1 VPPSH
6 EPPRRIQQEV
16 VPGHA
21 PRTPWEDLVRR
32 GREIERRV
40 LALGALGG
48 AADLEDRRLVDG
60 DRRVISEE

>member
-1 VPPSH
+1 M
-6 EPPRRIQQEV
+6 
-16 VPGHA
+16 
-21 PRTPWEDLVRR
+21 RR